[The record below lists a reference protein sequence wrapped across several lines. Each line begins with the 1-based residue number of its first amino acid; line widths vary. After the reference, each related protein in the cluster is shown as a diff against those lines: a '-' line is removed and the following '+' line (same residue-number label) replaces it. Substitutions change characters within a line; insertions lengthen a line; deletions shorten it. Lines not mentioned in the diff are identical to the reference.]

1 MSKMNTTLAVLITNA
16 YFEKPQL
23 CKIAAMGQ
31 DGLARSIRPVHTS
44 LDGDTVY
51 AVSAGDL
58 IADQEVVGTLAAEVI
73 SEAIINAVI
82 SAESA
87 YGFPAARDL
96 LVLNY

>member
-1 MSKMNTTLAVLITNA
+1 MDEIRIQEVSDIRIGQVEDK
-16 YFEKPQL
+16 
-23 CKIAAMGQ
+23 AAGT
-31 DGLARSIRPVHTS
+31 GC
-44 LDGDTVY
+44 TVY

-58 IADQEVVGTLAAEVI
+58 IADQEVVGSLAAEVI

>member
-1 MSKMNTTLAVLITNA
+1 MHR
-16 YFEKPQL
+16 F
-23 CKIAAMGQ
+23 
-31 DGLARSIRPVHTS
+31 
-44 LDGDTVY
+44 Y

-58 IADQEVVGTLAAEVI
+58 IADQEVVGSLAAEVI